1 MQHDE
6 QGPQFDPAWLKE
18 KYRQERERR
27 LRADGNAQYVEI
39 AGKLSRFADDP
50 HADPALHRAPLTDTI
65 DTVDAIVI
73 GGGFG
78 GLLAAARLREAG
90 FARIRI
96 IEKGADFGGTWYW
109 NRYPGAA
116 CDIESYVYMPL
127 LEEVGTMPSEKY
139 AKAPEILAHTQAIGR
154 HFDLYRDA
162 LFQTEANA
170 LHWDDAEAHWTVRTD
185 RGDRLR
191 ARFLVL
197 TTGPLNKPKLP
208 GIPGLDSFA
217 GHSFHTSRWDYAYT
231 GGDHRGGLD
240 GLAGKRVGIIGT
252 GATAIQCAPH
262 LARAAGHLYV
272 FQRTPSSIDVRNNQ
286 PTDADWA
293 ASLEPGWQQHRM
305 DNFNNLVCG
314 IPQDEDLVNDGW
326 TDIMR
331 LVRPGRRATN
341 AIEAMQMADYAKME
355 QIRARVDAVVRD
367 PATASALKPWYKQFC
382 KRPCFHDEYLDMFNQ
397 PNVTLVDTAGRGVER
412 ITPAGAVVDG
422 REYPLDC
429 LIFAT
434 GFEVGTGFARRA
446 GFELHGRGGLSLTDK
461 WADGASTL
469 HGLLTRDFPNCFI
482 VSVTQSGQSPN
493 FPHMLNEQARHIAYI
508 ASRCLADGADTVEPS
523 AEAEADWSATIAAA
537 GARRAAYQ
545 AECTPGYYNAEG
557 ALSAREIR
565 NGPYGPGAAAF
576 IDILADWRA
585 GGDCAGLEFRR
596 VTEEVR

>member
-1 MQHDE
+1 MQAND
-6 QGPQFDPAWLKE
+6 PRWDFDPAALKE

-39 AGKLSRFADDP
+39 AGELSRFAADP
-50 HADPALHRAPLTDTI
+50 HADPALRRAPQSDTF
-65 DTVDAIVI
+65 DAIVI

-96 IEKGADFGGTWYW
+96 IEKGANFGGTWYW

-116 CDIESYVYMPL
+116 CDIESYVYLPL
-127 LEEVGTMPSEKY
+127 LEEVGTMPTEKY

-162 LFQTEANA
+162 LFQTEATS
-170 LHWDDAEAHWTVRTD
+170 LRWDEAGARWQVGTD
-185 RGDRLR
+185 RGDRLQ

-208 GIPGLDSFA
+208 GIPGLEHFA

-231 GGDHRGGLD
+231 GGDHRGGMA

-252 GATAIQCAPH
+252 GATAVQCAPH
-262 LARAAGHLYV
+262 VAEAAGHLYV

-286 PTDADWA
+286 PTDPAWA
-293 ASLEPGWQQHRM
+293 ASLGPGWQQQRM

-314 IPQDEDLVNDGW
+314 IPQAEDLVNDGW

-331 LVRPGRRATN
+331 LVRPDRSVADPVQ
-341 AIEAMQMADYAKME
+341 AMQMADYAKME
-355 QIRARVDAVVRD
+355 QIRARVDHVVRD
-367 PATASALKPWYKQFC
+367 PATAAALKPWYRQFC
-382 KRPCFHDEYLDMFNQ
+382 KRPCFHDGYLDMFNRA
-397 PNVTLVDTAGRGVER
+397 NVTLVDTAGRGVER

-434 GFEVGTGFARRA
+434 GFEVGTGFERRA
-446 GFELHGRGGLSLTDK
+446 GFELHGRGGLALSDK
-461 WADGASTL
+461 WAEGASTL

-493 FPHMLNEQARHIAYI
+493 FPHMLNEQAHHIAYV
-508 ASRCLADGADTVEPS
+508 AARCVAEGADTVEPS
-523 AEAEADWSATIAAA
+523 AASEAAWTATIVSA
-537 GARRAAYQ
+537 GTRRAAYQ

-557 ALSAREIR
+557 KLSAREIR

-576 IDILADWRA
+576 IDILQAWRA
-585 GGDCAGLEFRR
+585 SGDCAGLEFGR
-596 VTEEVR
+596 VSEEVRA